1 MATVSAIIPTYNRAD
16 LVQSIVT
23 NLRAQ
28 TRPPDQIL
36 VVDNG
41 SEDETQILAR
51 AMGADLIRFP
61 ENRGFAAAVNEGIRQ
76 ARGDWLL
83 ILNNDVVLEPAWLE
97 RILLAVQE
105 ESALF
110 ATGKLLRKDDLS
122 KLDGSWD
129 LVSRAAYASRCGY
142 GRRDGAIWSVR
153 RKISFPPM
161 TAALFHRQVF
171 ERVGLLETRFE
182 SYYEDVDFG
191 VRCALA
197 HLEGVYEPAAVAVHI
212 GKATFGKNDARVMYL
227 SARNQVLLLAKHYPR
242 ATLRR
247 FAWPILVGQML
258 ALLAAAKQGHFFTAL
273 RGKWHALRQWSAF
286 RGDIGGAPDPAA
298 LEQARH
304 AIEAAFSESE
314 REIRNLQ
321 RQIGF
326 DSYWRLY
333 FSLVRS

>member
-28 TRPPDQIL
+28 TRPPDQII

-41 SEDETQILAR
+41 SKDATQILAR
-51 AMGADLIRFP
+51 ELAADLIVLP

-76 ARGDWLL
+76 ASSDWLL
-83 ILNNDVVLEPAWLE
+83 IVNNDVVLEPAWIDRL
-97 RILLAVQE
+97 LLAAQQE
-105 ESALF
+105 NVLF
-110 ATGKLLRKDDLS
+110 AVGKLLRKDDRTT
-122 KLDGSWD
+122 LDGSWD
-129 LVSRAAYASRCGY
+129 LVSRAAYAWRCGY
-142 GRRDGAIWSVR
+142 GRHDSAVWSIR
-153 RKISFPPM
+153 RKIFFPPM

-197 HLEGVYEPAAVAVHI
+197 GLEGIYEPAAVAVHI
-212 GKATFGKNDARVMYL
+212 GKATFGKNGPRIMYL
-227 SARNQVLLLAKHYPR
+227 SARNQVLLLAKHYPPR
-242 ATLRR
+242 TLRR
-247 FAWPILVGQML
+247 FAWPILVGQLL
-258 ALLAAAKQGHFFTAL
+258 AVLAAAKQGHLFTAL
-273 RGKWHALRQWSAF
+273 RGKWDALRQWSTF
-286 RGDIGGAPDPAA
+286 RKEIDPRADTR
-298 LEQARH
+298 LPTID

-314 REIRNLQ
+314 LEIRRLQ

>member
-1 MATVSAIIPTYNRAD
+1 V
-16 LVQSIVT
+16 L
-23 NLRAQ
+23 
-28 TRPPDQIL
+28 
-36 VVDNG
+36 
-41 SEDETQILAR
+41 
-51 AMGADLIRFP
+51 P

-83 ILNNDVVLEPAWLE
+83 VVNNDVVLAPDWLE
-97 RILLAVQE
+97 RILLAVE
-105 ESALF
+105 EEHVLF
-110 ATGKLLRKDDLS
+110 ATGKLLRKDDVS
-122 KLDGSWD
+122 RLDGSWD
-129 LVSRAAYASRCGY
+129 LVSRAAYAARCGY
-142 GRRDGAIWSVR
+142 GRPDGAIWSIR
-153 RKISFPPM
+153 RKICFAPM

-197 HLEGVYEPAAVAVHI
+197 RLEGVYEPAAVAVHI

-247 FAWPILVGQML
+247 FAWPILVGQIL
-258 ALLAAAKQGHFFTAL
+258 ALLAAAKQGHFFAAL
-273 RGKWHALRQWSAF
+273 RGKWHALRQWPTF
-286 RGDIGGAPDPAA
+286 REISRAPDPAA

-326 DSYWRLY
+326 DAYWRLY